1 MSSDNEN
8 LAKLKELYYDP
19 ETGFGNASDMYKQV
33 KALGLTKGR
42 NKLTLKTIKEF
53 IQRQETVQ
61 VTKQFKKPK
70 KFTTI
75 RAKRAGTNYQTDLLE
90 FSTSKNGYNFLLNVV
105 DIHSRY
111 AFSVPIRRKSKEAVV
126 EAFKT
131 HILTKAKRDK
141 NGKLLLKQLHS
152 DEGKEYLN
160 RGFAKLMR
168 DNGIEHT
175 YSREGEYAKNSIVER
190 FNRTLREMMRKRR
203 GTFKVGEDSFQAI
216 IRNYNRKDHRTIKA
230 APLDVW
236 QGIKKN
242 KQHYRDMLYGFN
254 VGDRVRVVYK
264 KKLFEKGTYGYSKD
278 VYTISKIDKQKH
290 YVVDDDRESFKDSK
304 GRNRY
309 YMGYEMQLVKG
320 VEREEKSSKERKKEE
335 EQESKARGK
344 KTLKRRLNK
353 EGIDPGLIENKKT
366 RGNAR
371 QTRGNVKQT
380 RGKEKQVKE
389 WIKWAKEG
397 KRIKIKWDDKGE
409 MTLNAEK
416 TRGKYYDKYYPGTIE
431 RYNKEKNRFYIR
443 YDDDKNKLYRI
454 NLTDRGSPSRRE
466 GNYIPKANW
475 KML

>member
-8 LAKLKELYYDP
+8 LGKLKELYYDP

-33 KALGLTKGR
+33 KALGLTKGH

-190 FNRTLREMMRKRR
+190 FNRTLREMMRKRK

-216 IRNYNRKDHRTIKA
+216 VRNYNNTKHRTIKA
-230 APLDVW
+230 SPADVW
-236 QGIKKN
+236 NKKAKN
-242 KQHYRDMLYGFN
+242 TQHYRDMLYGFKK
-254 VGDRVRVVYK
+254 GDRVRALYK
-264 KKLFEKGTYGYSKD
+264 KKLFEKGTYGWSKE
-278 VYTISKIDKQKH
+278 VYRISRIDKQKH
-290 YVVDDDRESFKDSK
+290 YVKDAQGRHPRDKK
-304 GRNRY
+304 GRKRY
-309 YMGYEMQLVKG
+309 YMGYQLQHVKDVQVDPKADHEQIEKELAEAKSQKAADRQKRKLKKEG
-320 VEREEKSSKERKKEE
+320 LDDAPQVLSKGKRSLKAKAKASKPMAKPKAKKAKKAKASKKQQFLESPEGRKIEVKYAMDDGSTQWFEGTVKKQSKGKSNYKVKFPGEPAVTYSFTQKSS
-335 EQESKARGK
+335 
-344 KTLKRRLNK
+344 
-353 EGIDPGLIENKKT
+353 PHYIEP
-366 RGNAR
+366 RSWR
-371 QTRGNVKQT
+371 
-380 RGKEKQVKE
+380 
-389 WIKWAKEG
+389 
-397 KRIKIKWDDKGE
+397 
-409 MTLNAEK
+409 
-416 TRGKYYDKYYPGTIE
+416 
-431 RYNKEKNRFYIR
+431 
-443 YDDDKNKLYRI
+443 
-454 NLTDRGSPSRRE
+454 PS
-466 GNYIPKANW
+466 
-475 KML
+475 